1 MSQVN
6 YENNLIKTIMT
17 EKLNILFVDDEKQIL
32 IPLKAI
38 FKKQYKVFTA
48 VSGSDALNIIRSN
61 LISIIVSDQRMPE
74 MPGIDLLKQVKEIS
88 PLTVRIL
95 LTGYAD
101 LNAVVE
107 SVNTGEIF
115 RFIEKPWNNE
125 RLKKTIETA
134 ANISLKLA
142 KKESKINKQSQQP
155 SSDIPQQ
162 GSTNILVI
170 DDALDICAK
179 VHHFFGHQHSVFC
192 ANSLTESLTILK
204 ERDIAV
210 LLTETVVQGEE
221 MSGLIHVLKDNYPST
236 VVVVLTTQ
244 ADAHLVVRLINEGQ
258 IFRYL
263 PQPVENHVLEFSIN
277 AALKRHAEFR
287 GEPALLASQQFIE
300 KPDDEQTPD
309 SEGKLTMLRN
319 KLKSMRKLWN

>member
-1 MSQVN
+1 
-6 YENNLIKTIMT
+6 MT
-17 EKLNILFVDDEKQIL
+17 EKLKILFVDDEKQIL

-74 MPGIDLLKQVKEIS
+74 MSGIDLLKQVKEIS

-134 ANISLKLA
+134 ANISLEFKLA
-142 KKESKINKQSQQP
+142 KKESNINKLSEP
-155 SSDIPQQ
+155 SSDMPQQ
-162 GSTNILVI
+162 GNTNILVI

-179 VHHFFGHQHSVFC
+179 VHHFFGHQYSVFC

-204 ERDIAV
+204 EREIAV

-221 MSGLIHVLKDNYPST
+221 MSGLIHVLKESYPST

-277 AALKRHAEFR
+277 AGLKRHTEFR
-287 GEPALLASQQFIE
+287 SEPALLASQQSVE
-300 KPDDEQTPD
+300 KPDDEQTPA

-319 KLKSMRKLWN
+319 KLKSMRKFWN

>member
-1 MSQVN
+1 
-6 YENNLIKTIMT
+6 MT

-32 IPLKAI
+32 IPLKAM

-74 MPGIDLLKQVKEIS
+74 MPGIELLKQVKEIS

-134 ANISLKLA
+134 ANISFKLKSA
-142 KKESKINKQSQQP
+142 KSNINKQSQA
-155 SSDIPQQ
+155 SSDMPLQ
-162 GSTNILVI
+162 GINILVI

-192 ANSLTESLTILK
+192 ANSLAETLTILK
-204 ERDIAV
+204 ERKIAV
-210 LLTETVVQGEE
+210 LLTETMVQGEE
-221 MSGLIHVLKDNYPST
+221 MSGLIHVLKDSYPST
-236 VVVVLTTQ
+236 VVLVLTTQ

-263 PQPVENHVLEFSIN
+263 PQPVENNVLEFSIN
-277 AALKRHAEFR
+277 AALKRHVEFC

-309 SEGKLTMLRN
+309 SVGKLTMLRN
-319 KLKSMRKLWN
+319 KLKSMKKLWN

>member
-1 MSQVN
+1 
-6 YENNLIKTIMT
+6 MT

-48 VSGSDALNIIRSN
+48 VSGSDALNIIRRN

-74 MPGIDLLKQVKEIS
+74 MPGIELLKQVKEIS

-134 ANISLKLA
+134 ANISLKLKSA
-142 KKESKINKQSQQP
+142 KSNINKQSQP
-155 SSDIPQQ
+155 SSDIPLK

-179 VHHFFGHQHSVFC
+179 VHHFLGHQHSVFC
-192 ANSLTESLTILK
+192 ANSLAETLTILK
-204 ERDIAV
+204 EREIAV

-221 MSGLIHVLKDNYPST
+221 MSGLIHVLKDSYPST
-236 VVVVLTTQ
+236 VVMVLTTQ

-277 AALKRHAEFR
+277 AALKRHAEFF
-287 GEPALLASQQFIE
+287 GEPALLATQQFIE
-300 KPDDEQTPD
+300 KPDDEQTPN

-319 KLKSMRKLWN
+319 KLKSMKKFWN

>member
-1 MSQVN
+1 
-6 YENNLIKTIMT
+6 MT

-32 IPLKAI
+32 IPLKAM

-48 VSGSDALNIIRSN
+48 VSGTDALNIIHSN

-74 MPGIDLLKQVKEIS
+74 MPGIELLKQVKEIS
-88 PLTVRIL
+88 PLTIRIL

-134 ANISLKLA
+134 ANISFKLKSA
-142 KKESKINKQSQQP
+142 KKESGINKQSQA
-155 SSDIPQQ
+155 SSDMPLQ
-162 GSTNILVI
+162 GINILVI

-192 ANSLTESLTILK
+192 ANSLAETLTILK
-204 ERDIAV
+204 ERQIAV
-210 LLTETVVQGEE
+210 LLTETMVQGEE
-221 MSGLIHVLKDNYPST
+221 MSGLIHVLKDSYPST

-263 PQPVENHVLEFSIN
+263 PQPVENNVLEFSIN
-277 AALKRHAEFR
+277 AALKRHVEFC

-300 KPDDEQTPD
+300 KPLEQTPD
-309 SEGKLTMLRN
+309 SVGKLTMLRN
-319 KLKSMRKLWN
+319 KLKSMKKFWN